1 MHSQIRC
8 LGSPSSYL
16 SRNQMELVFILGQV
30 TQPLL
35 ASVPG
40 VNGNKSAYFIRML
53 LSLKVIGR
61 YIESKT

>member
-40 VNGNKSAYFIRML
+40 VNGNKSAYLIRML

>member
-1 MHSQIRC
+1 
-8 LGSPSSYL
+8 
-16 SRNQMELVFILGQV
+16 MELVFILGQV

-40 VNGNKSAYFIRML
+40 VNGNKSAYLIRML
-53 LSLKVIGR
+53 LSLIGR